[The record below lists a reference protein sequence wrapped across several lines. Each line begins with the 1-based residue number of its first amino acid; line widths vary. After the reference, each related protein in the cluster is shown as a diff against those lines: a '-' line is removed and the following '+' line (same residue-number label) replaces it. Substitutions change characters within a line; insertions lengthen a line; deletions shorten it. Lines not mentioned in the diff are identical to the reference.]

1 MFDGML
7 ITALAVG
14 FVLGLRHALDP
25 DHIVAVSTIVSECK
39 SLRRSSL
46 VGTFW
51 GLGHTFSL
59 LVVGL
64 GVIALKLNLTE
75 RLAAWME
82 FAVAV
87 MLVGLGVKGVATA
100 LRGWKLHAHKHQHGG
115 PPHLHLHVHK
125 PGEAEDHQHRHILGL
140 GTKPFLVGMVHG
152 LAGSAALM
160 ILVVATIPSAIAGLI
175 YIAVFGVGSVG
186 GMLLMSSVISLP
198 FLLTGGRLSV
208 VGRVLQM
215 LVGMFSVGFG
225 IYLMSQYG
233 QLFGM

>member
-64 GVIALKLNLTE
+64 LVIALKLNLTE
-75 RLAAWME
+75 RVAAWME

-87 MLVGLGVKGVATA
+87 MLVALGMKAVATA
-100 LRGWKLHAHKHQHGG
+100 LRGWKLHAHKHEHGG

-125 PGEAEDHQHRHILGL
+125 PGEAEDHRHRHILGL
-140 GTKPFLVGMVHG
+140 GTRPFLVGMVHG

-160 ILVVATIPSAIAGLI
+160 ILVVATIPSAVAGLI

-198 FLLTGGRLSV
+198 FLLTGGRLGV

-215 LVGMFSVGFG
+215 LIGMFSVGFG